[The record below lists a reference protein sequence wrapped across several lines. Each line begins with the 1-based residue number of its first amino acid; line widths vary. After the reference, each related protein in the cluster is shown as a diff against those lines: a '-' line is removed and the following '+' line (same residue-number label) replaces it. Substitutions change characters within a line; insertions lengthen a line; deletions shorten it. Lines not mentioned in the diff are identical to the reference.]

1 MIHAD
6 RPIQTASEDCLGR
19 ADFSR
24 RLAKQIAGWRGQESL
39 VIGLYGD
46 WGTGKSSVKN
56 LVLESLASAEQFAP
70 DIVELNPWM
79 VSGEEKITQSFFDEI
94 CAVLENVPTASG
106 SKARVASW
114 KKYARLLDTASKLA
128 GAFDLISPALGI
140 IAPGAGA
147 WAAKRLKAAK
157 DLAED
162 AAGSLEQQ
170 TASLQTIKKEL
181 RESFNALPKPLL
193 VVIDDIDRLTAEEI
207 CLVLRLV
214 KANADFPNTVYLLL
228 SQRDSIEAALDKIAS
243 GKGKQFLEKIVQIG
257 FDLPTPPI
265 ESVHRILQEQL
276 DQIMGPFIRPNGS
289 DSANGWKEQRWTDVW
304 VAGLSHYF
312 TNLREV
318 YRFLNSFRFMVSAFA
333 KDSVLEVNTID
344 LIAIECLRVF
354 ESEWYREIRD
364 HKSLLTA
371 GPARLGGNE
380 KKSLEEWLRKLS
392 EVPSKKLHSTIVD
405 LFPEI
410 ASLKAEGLSFL
421 VNRMYGHDERSQWTS
436 QRRVCVPEFFDR
448 YFQLSLPA
456 GQVSESTIQEILSLK
471 ENRDALVGIFTQLQE
486 QEVLVSTLARLES
499 ERSLSTMP
507 DPMPYLLALS
517 DISDRI
523 SGSKA
528 TGFSVSGQQLIRF
541 AINRVLLNIS
551 DLNRKIEIVTG
562 LITEGNGVTLSAL
575 LIGAVVDPKE
585 SSPYPRF
592 QSADLVSL
600 KDRWMQR
607 VRALA
612 ADGHLLDISD
622 LQPLLYGWLDWSDP
636 KEAKDWVVSLSQDP
650 KKLLSFLH
658 THISRS
664 TVQGVG
670 SYHVRHR
677 SWISWTKDLQR
688 FMSQEDWRKAGDLL
702 ARSED
707 LSDEERQTLSLF
719 QKAMNC
725 WEKEIDDT
733 QFNDAVGFTV

>member
-56 LVLESLASAEQFAP
+56 LVLESLSGRAAFAP
-70 DIVELNPWM
+70 DIVEFNPWI

-157 DLAED
+157 DLADD
-162 AAGSLEQQ
+162 AAGSIEQQ

-265 ESVHRILQEQL
+265 ESVHRILLEQL
-276 DQIMGPFIRPNGS
+276 EQIMGPFIRPNGS
-289 DSANGWKEQRWTDVW
+289 DSGNGWEKQRLTDVW
-304 VAGLSHYF
+304 VGGLSMYF

-333 KDSVLEVNTID
+333 TDNVLEVNAID

-354 ESEWYREIRD
+354 EPDWYREIRD

-371 GPARLGGNE
+371 GPAGLDRNE
-380 KKSLEEWLRKLS
+380 KKSLEEWLRRLS
-392 EVPSKKLHSTIVD
+392 EVPSKKLHSTIVA

-410 ASLKAEGLSFL
+410 ASLKVEGLSFL
-421 VNRMYGHDERSQWTS
+421 MNRMYGHDERSQWTS

-471 ENRDALVGIFTQLQE
+471 ENREALVGIFTQLQE
-486 QEVLVSTLARLES
+486 KDILVSTLARLES

-523 SGSKA
+523 PDYKSA
-528 TGFSVSGQQLIRF
+528 EFFLSGQSLILS
-541 AINRVLLNIS
+541 AIDRVLLSIPDLIS
-551 DLNRKIEIVTG
+551 KIKIVTN
-562 LITEGNGVTLSAL
+562 LIKVGNGVTLSAL
-575 LIGAVVDPKE
+575 LIGLVIDPKG
-585 SSPYPRF
+585 SSPYPRI
-592 QSADLVSL
+592 QSADLVPL
-600 KDRWMQR
+600 KDRWLQR

-612 ADGHLLDISD
+612 EDGHLLDISD
-622 LQPLLYGWLDWSDP
+622 LRTSLDSWLDWSGP
-636 KEAKDWVVSLSQDP
+636 KETKNWVVSLRQDP

-658 THISRS
+658 RYISRS
-664 TVQGVG
+664 TGQEKMRN
-670 SYHVRHR
+670 YRARHL

-707 LSDEERQTLSLF
+707 LSDEERKTLSLF

-725 WEKEIDDT
+725 WEKKIDDT
-733 QFNDAVGFTV
+733 QFNDAE